1 MKIPAWTPQAKPQ
14 PQDLVQAITQRRGGR
29 LLNLDRVLLWSEPIA
44 RGWNVFMKNVRQDLS
59 TSPKL
64 RELAICAVAVLTGAS
79 YEYHHHA
86 PEFLKAGGTQAEL
99 DALHQA
105 LHQHPEQDVSV
116 SGLGLRE
123 RLVVQWS
130 AQMTHQVKVTD
141 ALMEQLKQ
149 HFDTTE
155 IVEITTTIA
164 SYNMVARILLTTGVT
179 PEDGPRTT

>member
-14 PQDLVQAITQRRGGR
+14 PEDLVQAITQRRGGQ

-64 RELAICAVAVLTGAS
+64 RELAICAVALLTGAS

-86 PEFLKAGGTQAEL
+86 PEFLKAGGTQGEL
-99 DALHQA
+99 DALERA
-105 LHQHPEQDVSV
+105 LRHHPEPGLDDSA
-116 SGLGLRE
+116 LGLRE

-130 AQMTHQVKVTD
+130 TQMTLQVQITD
-141 ALMEQLKQ
+141 ELLEQLKL

-179 PEDGPRTT
+179 PE

>member
-14 PQDLVQAITQRRGGR
+14 PEDLVQAITQRRGGQ

-64 RELAICAVAVLTGAS
+64 RELAICAVALLTGAH

-99 DALHQA
+99 DALQQA
-105 LHQHPEQDVSV
+105 LLHPGQGVTSAV
-116 SGLGLRE
+116 LGLRE
-123 RLVVQWS
+123 QLVVQWS
-130 AQMTHQVKVTD
+130 TQMTQQVKVSD
-141 ALMEQLKQ
+141 GLWDQLKQ

-179 PEDGPRTT
+179 PE

>member
-14 PQDLVQAITQRRGGR
+14 PEDLVQAITQRRGGQ

-64 RELAICAVAVLTGAS
+64 RELAICAVALLTGAS

-86 PEFLKAGGTQAEL
+86 PEFVKAGGTQAEL
-99 DALHQA
+99 DALDQA
-105 LHQHPEQDVSV
+105 LQHLPEQGVTADA
-116 SGLGLRE
+116 LGLRE

-130 AQMTHQVKVTD
+130 AQMTRQVKVTEE
-141 ALMEQLKQ
+141 LMGQLKQ

-179 PEDGPRTT
+179 PE

>member
-14 PQDLVQAITQRRGGR
+14 PEDLVQAIAHRRGGH

-44 RGWNVFMKNVRQDLS
+44 RGWNVFMKHVRQDLS

-64 RELAICAVAVLTGAS
+64 RELAICAVALLTGAS

-99 DALHQA
+99 DALKQA
-105 LHQHPEQDVSV
+105 LQHPALHLNDGV
-116 SGLGLRE
+116 LGLRE

-130 AQMTHQVKVTD
+130 AQMTQGVKVTD
-141 ALMEQLKQ
+141 ELMQQLQQ

-179 PEDGPRTT
+179 PE